1 MTNPQAT
8 NPREYVRKQTITSI
22 VITMAI
28 SAGFFMLVFGSTDPI
43 AVWAPDNLALD
54 FLPQSGAAA
63 FMAALVPALQ
73 TRAAIAKGKLPGT
86 ATSIASIVVRAIM
99 LALLALG
106 LAGVVIVALKLSGIA
121 VFPWGPAFAIKVAYG
136 ALLGL
141 IITPLAVR
149 ALLPKG

>member
-1 MTNPQAT
+1 MSDPAA
-8 NPREYVRKQTITSI
+8 YVRKQTIISI

-28 SAGFFMLVFGSTDPI
+28 STGFFLLVFGRTDPI

-54 FLPQSGAAA
+54 FLPQSGAAS

-73 TRAAIAKGKLPGT
+73 ARAAIAKGQLPGAPPT
-86 ATSIASIVVRAIM
+86 IASIVVRAVM

-106 LAGVVIVALKLSGIA
+106 LAGIVIGVLKLSGIA
-121 VFPWGPAFAIKVAYG
+121 VFPCGTAFAIKVAYG

-141 IITPLAVR
+141 IITPPAVR
-149 ALLPKG
+149 AVLPKG

>member
-1 MTNPQAT
+1 MTD
-8 NPREYVRKQTITSI
+8 PRGYVRKQTMISV

-28 SAGFFMLVFGSTDPI
+28 SAGFFLLVFGSIDPI
-43 AVWAPDNLALD
+43 AVWAPNNLALD

-73 TRAAIAKGKLPGT
+73 ARAAIAKGQLPGT
-86 ATSIASIVVRAIM
+86 PPSVRSIVVRAIL

-106 LAGVVIVALKLSGIA
+106 LAGVVIGTLKLSGIA
-121 VFPWGPAFAIKVAYG
+121 TFDWTAAFAIKVAYG

-141 IITPLAVR
+141 IITPPAVR
-149 ALLPKG
+149 AALTKG